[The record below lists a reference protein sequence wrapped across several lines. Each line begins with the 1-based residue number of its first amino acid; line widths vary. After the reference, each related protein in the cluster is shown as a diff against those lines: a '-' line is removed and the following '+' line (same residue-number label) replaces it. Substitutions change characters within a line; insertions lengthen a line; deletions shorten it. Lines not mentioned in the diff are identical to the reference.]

1 MLFKAQVVTKASQKF
16 DFETEKLNVPAS
28 DGRRT
33 ILSNHMAIILPLNM
47 GVIETDN
54 GGLQHYAVDEGILY
68 FENNEAKIIT
78 DNFIKVSDI
87 NIDEVNSKLRE
98 YEDVEAEMTS
108 TEQKQYKWY
117 KNLQDAYNKY
127 KK

>member
-16 DFETEKLNVPAS
+16 DIETEKLNVPSS

-33 ILSNHMAIILPLNM
+33 ILSNHMAIMLPLNM

-78 DNFIKVSDI
+78 DNFIEVSDI

-98 YEDVEAEMTS
+98 YEDVEADMKA
-108 TEQKQYKWY
+108 TELKQYKWY